1 MKEKLAKKLGELL
14 AFSQVG
20 HDLFERTRENM
31 LEVWPADE
39 LSLTTEENLGF
50 AEQIK
55 ILTDKEKV
63 SEITLAKAERTKEK
77 LMKMQ
82 ELYLGTDT
90 DPVEILEWL
99 SFFEGAAAAHASLVA
114 GMAGEMKDVLDL
126 AQEINA
132 FHRKL
137 SEKVSASLFEAGKKS

>member
-1 MKEKLAKKLGELL
+1 MLQFIFMKEKLAKKLGELL

-55 ILTDKEKV
+55 ILTD
-63 SEITLAKAERTKEK
+63 KEK